1 MQRQRGELVP
11 IGEVIDDLD
20 GPAIPS
26 ASPQAR
32 HHFTVADQ
40 VDRLVA
46 ASEADPDRGFMART
60 MALCSLP
67 RTNPGNRYR
76 YVRRNGPY
84 TLVMS
89 AGGTASLGIEA
100 VAELGNTDLFTTE
113 INANMNAVAVI
124 KKSLQGGGTPTA
136 TGDFTVTTDHPLV
149 TMIAPS
155 PDWFVGVHGESLL
168 DAGGQWRMSHSV
180 DCASIWIAP
189 QRMRTSFAFEMA
201 TMPPKVSGVDYSV
214 SWDGDYFSDGFGGG
228 TPRNPSSRRSSR
240 ISAMT
245 SAKFSRTSSGVLP

>member
-1 MQRQRGELVP
+1 
-11 IGEVIDDLD
+11 
-20 GPAIPS
+20 
-26 ASPQAR
+26 
-32 HHFTVADQ
+32 
-40 VDRLVA
+40 
-46 ASEADPDRGFMART
+46 
-60 MALCSLP
+60 
-67 RTNPGNRYR
+67 
-76 YVRRNGPY
+76 
-84 TLVMS
+84 
-89 AGGTASLGIEA
+89 
-100 VAELGNTDLFTTE
+100 
-113 INANMNAVAVI
+113 MNAVAVI
-124 KKSLQGGGTPTA
+124 EKSLQGGGTPTA

-149 TMIAPS
+149 TLITMIAPS

-168 DAGGQWRMSHSV
+168 DAGGQWRTSHSV

-245 SAKFSRTSSGVLP
+245 SAKFSRTSSGVLPWPLAPGISGAAEPLKICGELLHFVPRRVGATAAGRGAEEAGALSFEGYFCK

>member
-46 ASEADPDRGFMART
+46 ASEADPDLGASWRGRWRCAACPAPT
-60 MALCSLP
+60 PAI
-67 RTNPGNRYR
+67 GIK

-89 AGGTASLGIEA
+89 ADGL
-100 VAELGNTDLFTTE
+100 
-113 INANMNAVAVI
+113 
-124 KKSLQGGGTPTA
+124 LQA
-136 TGDFTVTTDHPLV
+136 PL
-149 TMIAPS
+149 
-155 PDWFVGVHGESLL
+155 
-168 DAGGQWRMSHSV
+168 R
-180 DCASIWIAP
+180 
-189 QRMRTSFAFEMA
+189 
-201 TMPPKVSGVDYSV
+201 
-214 SWDGDYFSDGFGGG
+214 
-228 TPRNPSSRRSSR
+228 
-240 ISAMT
+240 
-245 SAKFSRTSSGVLP
+245 